1 MNTSHIEAALT
12 ERCGLL
18 RRQAR
23 AALPQ
28 HLATRTAVARPNRA
42 LEPHHQHHN
51 ERHTMTTT
59 EPDDLSLIEA
69 ATLSAKDILRR
80 RIDDMERS
88 QEEQPARLAKAR
100 SDAEEARGWALIEEP
115 FSDQV
120 TSIQSVDGTTAL
132 TLPNITAKE
141 LWGARLC
148 FDLLDCGDD
157 YDQIDA
163 VMTRLFSTVNGD
175 TGTAFLIASAALS
188 TIAALI
194 VPQLLEEI
202 EHGGSNY
209 EERVKLAE
217 ARAKAWHARVSEL
230 RGAHDDAAAA
240 GVKPV
245 DGYDIGATAL
255 DPDAFDPE
263 VDPW

>member
-1 MNTSHIEAALT
+1 
-12 ERCGLL
+12 
-18 RRQAR
+18 
-23 AALPQ
+23 
-28 HLATRTAVARPNRA
+28 
-42 LEPHHQHHN
+42 
-51 ERHTMTTT
+51 MTTT
-59 EPDDLSLIEA
+59 EPDDLSIEEIEA
-69 ATLSAKDILRR
+69 AMLSAKDILRR

-217 ARAKAWHARVSEL
+217 ARAKAWHGRVSGIREL
-230 RGAHDDAAAA
+230 DKELGEK
-240 GVKPV
+240 GVKPI
-245 DGYDIGATAL
+245 DGFDIGARAL
-255 DPDAFDPE
+255 DPEDDQ
-263 VDPW
+263 